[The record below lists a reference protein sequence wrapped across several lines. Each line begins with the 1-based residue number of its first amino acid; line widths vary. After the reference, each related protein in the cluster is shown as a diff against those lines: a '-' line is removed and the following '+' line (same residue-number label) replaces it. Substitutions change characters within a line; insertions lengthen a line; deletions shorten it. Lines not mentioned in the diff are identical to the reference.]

1 MVIDVLGVMFVF
13 GGYQILFDEELF
25 LVGMWPVFWVACA
38 MVLTGRI
45 MGFYDSFTRFFNFHE
60 LVRYGALLFFS
71 SAVLLVVLGDYRIER
86 LFVLFFS
93 MALATIPYRF
103 VIKYLFSLKAHTDVK
118 KALLY
123 GAGERGVFLKRSFY
137 NSPQFKIVGF
147 VDDDPQMKGRKIDGV
162 YVYGLDDKLLAWME
176 KKQVK
181 HVIFTTTKMTSAR
194 KEYLLNYFKDL
205 RVQTYNLPPADVWA
219 HRPPSAAQLKKIRI
233 EDLLT
238 RAEIGIDVP
247 ANQSFYAEKSILVT
261 GGAGS
266 IGSELVRQLVEFAPK
281 KVVVLDINET
291 ALFHLQEEFKEF
303 GFVSC
308 VLMNVLDDHGLN
320 TLFAQESFDCVF
332 HAAAFKHVS
341 VVEHN
346 PIQGLQNNA
355 LGTYRVAQATINHQ
369 VPRFVFVSTDKA
381 VNPTNVM
388 GASKRFCE
396 LLVAWL
402 GAHHMQTDFI
412 TTRFG
417 NVLGSNGSVIPI
429 FRKQIEAGGPIT
441 LTHPEITRYFMT
453 IPEASKLVL
462 EACRIGKDNQVFV
475 FDMGAPVRIMDLATN
490 MISLSGFRPNEDI
503 EVKIVG
509 LRPGEKLYEELL
521 LNTEQ
526 MLPSH
531 NPHIFISQKEELSA
545 EQMALIQSVLDRLSQ
560 PGYADAYDLV
570 RLMKVLIP
578 EYKSNNS
585 NFEVLDCV

>member
-1 MVIDVLGVMFVF
+1 
-13 GGYQILFDEELF
+13 
-25 LVGMWPVFWVACA
+25 
-38 MVLTGRI
+38 
-45 MGFYDSFTRFFNFHE
+45 
-60 LVRYGALLFFS
+60 
-71 SAVLLVVLGDYRIER
+71 
-86 LFVLFFS
+86 
-93 MALATIPYRF
+93 
-103 VIKYLFSLKAHTDVK
+103 
-118 KALLY
+118 
-123 GAGERGVFLKRSFY
+123 
-137 NSPQFKIVGF
+137 
-147 VDDDPQMKGRKIDGV
+147 
-162 YVYGLDDKLLAWME
+162 
-176 KKQVK
+176 
-181 HVIFTTTKMTSAR
+181 
-194 KEYLLNYFKDL
+194 
-205 RVQTYNLPPADVWA
+205 
-219 HRPPSAAQLKKIRI
+219 
-233 EDLLT
+233 
-238 RAEIGIDVP
+238 
-247 ANQSFYAEKSILVT
+247 
-261 GGAGS
+261 
-266 IGSELVRQLVEFAPK
+266 
-281 KVVVLDINET
+281 
-291 ALFHLQEEFKEF
+291 
-303 GFVSC
+303 
-308 VLMNVLDDHGLN
+308 LMNVLDDHGLN
-320 TLFAQESFDCVF
+320 TLFAQEGFDCVF

-346 PIQGLQNNA
+346 PIQGVQNNA
-355 LGTYRVAQATINHQ
+355 LGTYRVAQAAINHQ

-396 LLVAWL
+396 LMVAWL
-402 GAHHMQTDFI
+402 GAHHMKTDFI

-521 LNTEQ
+521 LNTEK

-585 NFEVLDCV
+585 NFEVLDRV

>member
-1 MVIDVLGVMFVF
+1 MF
-13 GGYQILFDEELF
+13 
-25 LVGMWPVFWVACA
+25 A
-38 MVLTGRI
+38 
-45 MGFYDSFTRFFNFHE
+45 S
-60 LVRYGALLFFS
+60 
-71 SAVLLVVLGDYRIER
+71 ER
-86 LFVLFFS
+86 
-93 MALATIPYRF
+93 
-103 VIKYLFSLKAHTDVK
+103 
-118 KALLY
+118 
-123 GAGERGVFLKRSFY
+123 
-137 NSPQFKIVGF
+137 
-147 VDDDPQMKGRKIDGV
+147 
-162 YVYGLDDKLLAWME
+162 
-176 KKQVK
+176 
-181 HVIFTTTKMTSAR
+181 
-194 KEYLLNYFKDL
+194 
-205 RVQTYNLPPADVWA
+205 
-219 HRPPSAAQLKKIRI
+219 
-233 EDLLT
+233 
-238 RAEIGIDVP
+238 
-247 ANQSFYAEKSILVT
+247 
-261 GGAGS
+261 
-266 IGSELVRQLVEFAPK
+266 
-281 KVVVLDINET
+281 
-291 ALFHLQEEFKEF
+291 
-303 GFVSC
+303 
-308 VLMNVLDDHGLN
+308 
-320 TLFAQESFDCVF
+320 FDCVF

-346 PIQGLQNNA
+346 PIQGVQNNA
-355 LGTYRVAQATINHQ
+355 LGTYRVAQAAIDHQ
-369 VPRFVFVSTDKA
+369 VPRFVLVSTDKA

-396 LLVAWL
+396 LMVAWL

-531 NPHIFISQKEELSA
+531 NPHIFISQKEELST
-545 EQMALIQSVLDRLSQ
+545 EQMELIQSVLDRLSQ
-560 PGYADAYDLV
+560 PGYADAFDLV

-585 NFEVLDCV
+585 NFEVLDRV

>member
-1 MVIDVLGVMFVF
+1 
-13 GGYQILFDEELF
+13 
-25 LVGMWPVFWVACA
+25 
-38 MVLTGRI
+38 
-45 MGFYDSFTRFFNFHE
+45 
-60 LVRYGALLFFS
+60 
-71 SAVLLVVLGDYRIER
+71 
-86 LFVLFFS
+86 
-93 MALATIPYRF
+93 
-103 VIKYLFSLKAHTDVK
+103 
-118 KALLY
+118 
-123 GAGERGVFLKRSFY
+123 
-137 NSPQFKIVGF
+137 
-147 VDDDPQMKGRKIDGV
+147 V